1 MAATYV
7 SNITIN
13 SGEDFSQTFT
23 LESTDSSSPLNLDG
37 YTVTS
42 QMRKHAG
49 SSTKT
54 DFTTSIVSPAS
65 NGTIQIALAYVSNIT
80 INSGEDF
87 AQTFTLESSDSNS
100 PLNLDGYTVTSQM
113 RKYAGSATS
122 GKQILLL

>member
-23 LESTDSSSPLNLDG
+23 LESTDSSSPVNLDG

-65 NGTIQIALAYVSNIT
+65 NGTIQIALANTATVNLKAGRYVYDIVIEKDT
-80 INSGEDF
+80 VK
-87 AQTFTLESSDSNS
+87 TRVLEGMV
-100 PLNLDGYTVTSQM
+100 LVRQGVT
-113 RKYAGSATS
+113 R
-122 GKQILLL
+122 

>member
-54 DFTTSIVSPAS
+54 DFTTSIVSAS
-65 NGTIQIALAYVSNIT
+65 NGIIKIVLANTATVNLKAGRYVYDIVIEKDSIKT
-80 INSGEDF
+80 RV
-87 AQTFTLESSDSNS
+87 LEGMV
-100 PLNLDGYTVTSQM
+100 LVRQGVT
-113 RKYAGSATS
+113 R
-122 GKQILLL
+122 

>member
-54 DFTTSIVSPAS
+54 DFTTSIVSAS
-65 NGTIQIALAYVSNIT
+65 NGIIKIVLANTATVNLKAGRYVYDIVIEKDSVKT
-80 INSGEDF
+80 RV
-87 AQTFTLESSDSNS
+87 LEGMV
-100 PLNLDGYTVTSQM
+100 LVRQGVT
-113 RKYAGSATS
+113 R
-122 GKQILLL
+122 

>member
-23 LESTDSSSPLNLDG
+23 LESSDSSSPLNLDG

-54 DFTTSIVSPAS
+54 DFTTSVVSPAS
-65 NGTIQIALAYVSNIT
+65 DGTIKLTLANTSTVNLKAGRYVYDIVIEKDSVKT
-80 INSGEDF
+80 RV
-87 AQTFTLESSDSNS
+87 LEGMV
-100 PLNLDGYTVTSQM
+100 LVRQGVT
-113 RKYAGSATS
+113 R
-122 GKQILLL
+122 